1 MTTRLAL
8 AFALLAVAAT
18 GCGAGDGN
26 AVDAGP
32 GIDAD
37 PGSADAG
44 APDAVPV
51 DAEPTAP
58 DAAPDATPVPTAAR
72 VTVLTLAR
80 DGLPQIGA
88 AVVFADPDG
97 GPVTRRVTGADG
109 TASADIARGASVT
122 VVWATTTG
130 ARLLTITD
138 LEPGDD
144 LVVGEPARAPAPPS
158 NRDVVLSFF
167 PHEMLPAK
175 VYSRCNDL
183 GVAVPGTATS
193 ATVRISGR
201 CDAAGVNDDFVLV
214 TTVGNTNY
222 VSTLLDVPQAES
234 HDMPGFGGADD
245 MMMTLVNLPDD
256 LAKVSAWRR
265 LRRGGH
271 PFLAKSALTLD
282 APVGALTLPIDLG
295 GLVAGDD
302 MLMNT
307 SFTRASSPRHTQ
319 HVRDVQAPSSSY
331 GFDAA
336 EVLLPWF
343 QPGVFDP
350 AARRLEWSLSDGR
363 PFDMLVIGARY
374 TRGSGS
380 SERSFDWLVVTASS
394 TGSYVLPALPT
405 DLVGDILPAAGD
417 VAWIAEGDLFEATDR
432 TYRDLVQR
440 FDVDQPSWF
449 VDEGPG
455 IGPRTVYS
463 HVACG
468 GRACPGM

>member
-37 PGSADAG
+37 TGSADAG

-58 DAAPDATPVPTAAR
+58 DAAPVPTAAR

-97 GPVTRRVTGADG
+97 GPVIRRVTGADG
-109 TASADIARGASVT
+109 TASANIAPGASVT

-144 LVVGEPARAPAPPS
+144 LVVGEPRNVTPPTG
-158 NRDVVLSFF
+158 NRDVVLSFVPYENRAMYAF
-167 PHEMLPAK
+167 T
-175 VYSRCNDL
+175 RCSPS
-183 GVAVPGTATS
+183 GQSVS
-193 ATVRISGR
+193 ANQMSALMRFQAR
-201 CDAAGVNDDFVLV
+201 CDAAGANDDFVLRAQ
-214 TTVGNTNY
+214 VGTTNY
-222 VSTLLDVPQAES
+222 ASYLFDVPQAASQEL
-234 HDMPGFGGADD
+234 PGFTVVDD
-245 MMMTLVNLPDD
+245 MAMTLANLPDD
-256 LAKVSAWRR
+256 IGRMGTQRS
-265 LRRGGH
+265 LRRGGQ
-271 PFLAKSALTLD
+271 PFLNQGGVLLD
-282 APVGALTLPIDLG
+282 APVGAATMYIDLG
-295 GLVAGDD
+295 TLVAGDD
-302 MLMNT
+302 MVMTT
-307 SFTRASSPRHTQ
+307 SIKRASQLWQSMG
-319 HVRDVQAPSSSY
+319 VREALAPSSSY

-336 EVLLPWF
+336 ETLLPWF

-350 AARRLEWSLSDGR
+350 ATRRLAWSLSHDK
-363 PFDMLVIGARY
+363 PFDLLWINAAY

-380 SERSFDWLVVTASS
+380 EERSFRWRIVTASS
-394 TGSYVLPALPT
+394 TGTFELPALPVG
-405 DLVGDILPAAGD
+405 LVGDVLPAAGD
-417 VAWIAEGDLFEATDR
+417 VAWLQEGRLVDASNR

-440 FDVDQPSWF
+440 IDLDPYLNAEAVT
-449 VDEGPG
+449 
-455 IGPRTVYS
+455 IGTRTVDS
-463 HVACG
+463 TFTCAA
-468 GRACPGM
+468 RACPGI